1 MNYRHIYMII
11 ITKAKEEMRL
21 GLRKKENGNYYEKHH
36 ILPKSLFPLWT
47 KRKSNLVL
55 LTAREHFFCHQLL
68 TKIFPSRQMN
78 FALWSFLTK
87 NDKKQ
92 NGLKL
97 SSKDFEVLRS
107 LDKSKSQETKD
118 KISKANKG
126 KKRSEACVIK
136 MKEYQKSHPL
146 SNEMR
151 QKIGEASRNA
161 NLGKTVS
168 DETRQK
174 MSNAKKG
181 ISFSES
187 HKNSLKE
194 ACKKKNYSEIFNE
207 DVRKKLSDAKK
218 GKAPNNSKAVFT
230 SNGLEFESTAAC
242 ERFFKIDRRKIEKAI
257 EKQISINGIFFSRN
271 KENA

>member
-1 MNYRHIYMII
+1 MNYRRIYMII
-11 ITKAKEEMRL
+11 VTKAKEEMRL
-21 GLRKKENGNYYEKHH
+21 GLRKRRNGNYYEKHH

-47 KRKSNLVL
+47 KRESNLVL

-68 TKIFPSRQMN
+68 TKIYPSRQMN

-87 NDKKQ
+87 DNKK
-92 NGLKL
+92 LKL

-107 LDKSKSQETKD
+107 LDKSKSQETKN

-126 KKRSEACVIK
+126 KRRTEECVIK
-136 MKEYQKSHPL
+136 MKEYQKAHPL

-168 DETRQK
+168 GETRQK

-181 ISFSES
+181 KSLSDS
-187 HKNSLKE
+187 HKNSLRE

-207 DVRKKLSDAKK
+207 EVRKKLSDIKK
-218 GKAPNNSKAVFT
+218 GKAPNNSKKVFT
-230 SNGLEFESTAAC
+230 SNGLMFESLAAC
-242 ERFFKIDRRKIEKAI
+242 ERFFNIDRRKIVKAI
-257 EKQISINGIFFSRN
+257 EKHISINGILFSWD
-271 KENA
+271 KEEV

>member
-1 MNYRHIYMII
+1 MII

-21 GLRKKENGNYYEKHH
+21 ELRKKGNGSYYENHH
-36 ILPKSLFPLWT
+36 ILPRSLFPLWV
-47 KRKSNLVL
+47 KRESNLVL

-87 NDKKQ
+87 NNKKPD
-92 NGLKL
+92 GLKL

-107 LDKSKSQETKD
+107 LDKHKSQETKD

-126 KKRSEACVIK
+126 KRRSEECVIK
-136 MKEYQKSHPL
+136 MKEYIKTHPL

-151 QKIGEASRNA
+151 QKIGEASRKA
-161 NLGKTVS
+161 NSGKIVS
-168 DETRQK
+168 NETRQK
-174 MSNAKKG
+174 ISNARKG
-181 ISFSES
+181 MSFSES
-187 HKNSLKE
+187 HKSSLKE

-242 ERFFKIDRRKIEKAI
+242 ARFFKIDRRKIEKAI
-257 EKQISINGIFFSRN
+257 EKQTSINGIFFSWY
-271 KENA
+271 KKNA

>member
-1 MNYRHIYMII
+1 MNYRHIYMIV

-21 GLRKKENGNYYEKHH
+21 GLRTKGNGNYYEKHH
-36 ILPKSLFPLWT
+36 ILPRSLFPLWV

-87 NDKKQ
+87 NNKKPD
-92 NGLKL
+92 GLKL

-126 KKRSEACVIK
+126 KKRTEEYVTK
-136 MKEYQKSHPL
+136 MKKYKKAHPL
-146 SNEMR
+146 SKEMR
-151 QKIGEASRNA
+151 QKIGEASRKA
-161 NLGKTVS
+161 NTGKTVS
-168 DETRQK
+168 SETRQK
-174 MSNAKKG
+174 ISNAKKG
-181 ISFSES
+181 KSLSDS

-207 DVRKKLSDAKK
+207 EVRKKLSDIKK
-218 GKAPNNSKAVFT
+218 GKAPNNSKKVFT
-230 SNGLEFESTAAC
+230 SNGLKFESLAAC
-242 ERFFKIDRRKIEKAI
+242 GRFFNIDCRKIVKAI
-257 EKQISINGIFFSRN
+257 EKHTSINGILFYWD

>member
-21 GLRKKENGNYYEKHH
+21 GLRTKGNGNYYEKHH
-36 ILPKSLFPLWT
+36 ILPRSLFPLWV
-47 KRKSNLVL
+47 KRESNLVL

-87 NDKKQ
+87 NNKKPD
-92 NGLKL
+92 GLKL

-126 KKRSEACVIK
+126 KKRTEECVIK
-136 MKEYQKSHPL
+136 MKEYKKAHPL
-146 SNEMR
+146 SKEMR
-151 QKIGEASRNA
+151 QKIGEASRKA
-161 NLGKTVS
+161 NTGKIVS
-168 DETRQK
+168 DETKQK
-174 MSNAKKG
+174 ISNAKKG
-181 ISFSES
+181 KSLSDS
-187 HKNSLKE
+187 HKKSLRE

-207 DVRKKLSDAKK
+207 DVRKNFLILKREKRLIIAKK
-218 GKAPNNSKAVFT
+218 YLLAM
-230 SNGLEFESTAAC
+230 
-242 ERFFKIDRRKIEKAI
+242 D
-257 EKQISINGIFFSRN
+257 
-271 KENA
+271 